1 MPIDA
6 LQNWRSTFLELLFNQ
21 TLYLPIPITSER
33 ELVLFRA
40 AIPTKLNRLQTE
52 REDQLNIMPNQAPA
66 SLVDVLTASGGAE
79 PAGK

>member
-1 MPIDA
+1 VPIDE

-21 TLYLPIPITSER
+21 TLYLPNPITSEH

-40 AIPTKLNRLQTE
+40 AIPTKLNRHQTE
-52 REDQLNIMPNQAPA
+52 REDQLNIMANQAPA